1 MKLLKII
8 PVLLILSLCSF
19 NSYAEDCST
28 IKMDSSVNI
37 IKKLK
42 CKASGTETSKSSQ
55 QTEVTTTENSAQ
67 KEKKGI
73 LSKIWKKPEW
83 MKKKN

>member
-1 MKLLKII
+1 MKILKLL
-8 PVLLILSLCSF
+8 PLLLILTLYSSTSL
-19 NSYAEDCST
+19 ADDCDS

-42 CKASGTETSKSSQ
+42 CKAGGDVSIDTEGS
-55 QTEVTTTENSAQ
+55 ETTTET
-67 KEKKGI
+67 KDGI

>member
-1 MKLLKII
+1 MKILKLL
-8 PVLLILSLCSF
+8 PLLLILSLYSTT
-19 NSYAEDCST
+19 SLAEDCDS

-37 IKKLK
+37 LKKLK
-42 CKASGTETSKSSQ
+42 CKSGADVSMNTESSES
-55 QTEVTTTENSAQ
+55 T
-67 KEKKGI
+67 KKNKDGI

>member
-1 MKLLKII
+1 MKILKLL
-8 PVLLILSLCSF
+8 PLLLILTLYSSTSL
-19 NSYAEDCST
+19 AGDCDS

-42 CKASGTETSKSSQ
+42 CKARRDVSMNAESSETA
-55 QTEVTTTENSAQ
+55 T
-67 KEKKGI
+67 EKKDGI

>member
-1 MKLLKII
+1 MKILKLL
-8 PVLLILSLCSF
+8 PLLLILSLYSSNSF
-19 NSYAEDCST
+19 AVDCDS

-37 IKKLK
+37 LKKLK
-42 CKASGTETSKSSQ
+42 CKAGRDVSMNAESSETA
-55 QTEVTTTENSAQ
+55 T
-67 KEKKGI
+67 EKKDGI

>member
-1 MKLLKII
+1 MKILKLLSL
-8 PVLLILSLCSF
+8 LLILSLYSSNSF
-19 NSYAEDCST
+19 AVDCDS

-37 IKKLK
+37 LKKLK
-42 CKASGTETSKSSQ
+42 CKAGGDVAMNSESSEGT
-55 QTEVTTTENSAQ
+55 
-67 KEKKGI
+67 KKNKDGI

>member
-1 MKLLKII
+1 MKLLKIL
-8 PVLLILSLCSF
+8 PVLLILSLYSF
-19 NSYAEDCST
+19 NSFAEDCAA

-37 IKKLK
+37 VKKLK
-42 CKASGTETSKSSQ
+42 CKVQGGTQ
-55 QTEVTTTENSAQ
+55 QSEITTTENSTQ
-67 KEKKGI
+67 EKKNGI